1 MYQSHGSYGCAVY
14 HVIVIWAWLLMLILI
29 CLLFFHV
36 FLSFLQDFIHAGWC
50 RISAI
55 YCSSCMKINLT
66 FLGSF
71 ERPHPCGI
79 WMSLEVFQW
88 LVLKSLKLRA
98 QLTNSGTDHPSMYS
112 RDYTFIRRNS
122 ACSRWYV
129 WKIHVVS
136 CWFASDW
143 TDWHRTSLP
152 LMLSEL
158 STPLMP
164 PLSFVS
170 VFSDLWFEGACLLG
184 WRLDIVK
191 WWKMF
196 FFKKSCK

>member
-1 MYQSHGSYGCAVY
+1 
-14 HVIVIWAWLLMLILI
+14 MLILI

-36 FLSFLQDFIHAGWC
+36 FSFLPAGFIHAGWC

-79 WMSLEVFQW
+79 RMSLEFFQW

-98 QLTNSGTDHPSMYS
+98 QLTISGTDHPSMYS

-122 ACSRWYV
+122 ACSRGYV
-129 WKIHVVS
+129 WKILVVS
-136 CWFASDW
+136 CWSASDW
-143 TDWHRTSLP
+143 TDRDRTSLP

-164 PLSFVS
+164 PLSCQCFRT
-170 VFSDLWFEGACLLG
+170 FDWRGHAYLDEGLML
-184 WRLDIVK
+184 
-191 WWKMF
+191 
-196 FFKKSCK
+196 

>member
-1 MYQSHGSYGCAVY
+1 MHGCWCWSWFVC
-14 HVIVIWAWLLMLILI
+14 
-29 CLLFFHV
+29 CFFMF

-79 WMSLEVFQW
+79 WMSLEFFQW

-98 QLTNSGTDHPSMYS
+98 QLTISGTDHPSMYS
-112 RDYTFIRRNS
+112 WDYKLIRRYS
-122 ACSRWYV
+122 ACSRWYG

-164 PLSFVS
+164 PLSCQWSGPLIGGGMPTWMKV
-170 VFSDLWFEGACLLG
+170 EY
-184 WRLDIVK
+184 
-191 WWKMF
+191 
-196 FFKKSCK
+196 CKNVQ